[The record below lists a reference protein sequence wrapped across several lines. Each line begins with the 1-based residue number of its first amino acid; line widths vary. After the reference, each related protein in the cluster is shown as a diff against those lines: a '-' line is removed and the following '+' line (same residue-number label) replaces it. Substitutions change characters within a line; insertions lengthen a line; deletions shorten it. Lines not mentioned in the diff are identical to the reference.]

1 MGAFYSEAGIF
12 QSIARSGGFVNVS
25 LFMVVF
31 SSIWIGVEVDRDEGT
46 IVFQIAAHS
55 FCVFFLGELVVRL
68 LAFRRKRDVIGNPFL
83 RIQFGFD
90 AILALLVL
98 IDTWV
103 VPAMVG
109 ITKFVPDSNARF
121 LLVFR
126 LLRILRVL
134 RVIRVVRQVPE
145 LLLIIKGVIMAF
157 RPIIVVMSLIGLI
170 IYAFAIVFRVA
181 LDGTDIGAKR
191 FSSMPASMATLLI
204 EAVLSG
210 TKGGPVMRE
219 MYDESPPAAV
229 LLFVFVLTANITMMG
244 VLGGLLVHTVRTVAE
259 VEKEEHAVRTALARF
274 DVLWENFLKRHDVN
288 GDGRISAPEL
298 KLLFCDTKSM
308 RVLEQVQVDFSDL
321 EDVSEYV
328 FQEHGGTLSKS
339 QLQKTILEFRSK
351 NTAKVKDHVVT
362 RKYFQS
368 ELQKFGNRG
377 TPEV

>member
-157 RPIIVVMSLIGLI
+157 RPTIVVMSLIGLI

-181 LDGTDIGAKR
+181 LHGTEIGAKR
-191 FSSMPASMATLLI
+191 FSSMPTSMATLLI
-204 EAVLSG
+204 EAILSG
-210 TKGGPVMRE
+210 TRGGPVMRE
-219 MYDESPPAAV
+219 TWSESPLAAV
-229 LLFVFVLTANITMMG
+229 LLFVFVATANITMMG

-259 VEKEEHAVRTALARF
+259 VEKEEHAVKDALARF
-274 DVLWENFLKRHDVN
+274 DALWKNFLKRHDV
-288 GDGRISAPEL
+288 
-298 KLLFCDTKSM
+298 
-308 RVLEQVQVDFSDL
+308 
-321 EDVSEYV
+321 
-328 FQEHGGTLSKS
+328 
-339 QLQKTILEFRSK
+339 
-351 NTAKVKDHVVT
+351 VT
-362 RKYFQS
+362 RKFFQP
-368 ELQKFGNRG
+368 ELHKFGHRCTQDPSCSGMPSASNSN
-377 TPEV
+377 TLF